1 MYYEINGGNKLRGEY
16 EIKGSKNATLPIL
29 IATLLIEEEVILE
42 NCPNLA
48 DIEHTIE
55 ILKSLGCCVKR
66 EGSCVVVCAK
76 EISSLKVSKEIGE
89 KMRSSILFLGALLA
103 REKEA
108 SIPCPG
114 GCVIGKRPID
124 IHLKAF
130 ERMGVCIEEREEMYE
145 CLVSDGGKRGIGNGE
160 ICLSYPSVG
169 ATENILLL
177 AVLTAGQT
185 TIINPAKEPE
195 IVSLVE
201 FLRVC
206 GANISGEGTGR
217 IVVEGVKKLHGTK
230 FCLPFDRIEAGT
242 YLYATAL
249 TKGEI
254 LLKDVHKGS
263 MELVTNLLRATGC
276 EMKWYEKEVYLKA
289 PNRLKSNFRI
299 TTAPYP
305 KFSTDM
311 QPLTV
316 ALLTLSQGRS
326 MIKETV
332 FEDRF
337 SYVLELRKMGAKISV
352 RNNCAVVCGCERL
365 KGTTVIGKDLRGGM
379 ALVLAGLV
387 AEGTSQVYGVEFM
400 QRGYETIEKNY
411 MSLGADIKLV

>member
-1 MYYEINGGNKLRGEY
+1 MYYEINGGNQLKGEY
-16 EIKGSKNATLPIL
+16 QVKGSKNATLPIL
-29 IATLLIEEEVILE
+29 IATLLIEEEVVLK
-42 NCPNLA
+42 NCPNIA
-48 DIEHTIE
+48 DIGHTIE
-55 ILKSLGCCVKR
+55 ILRSLGCCVKR

-89 KMRSSILFLGALLA
+89 KMRSSILFLGALLG

-108 SIPCPG
+108 NIPCPG

-130 ERMGVCIEEREEMYE
+130 ERMGVLIEEREGMYE
-145 CLVSDGGKRGIGNGE
+145 CLVAEKGEKVRGIH
-160 ICLSYPSVG
+160 LPYPSVG

-177 AVLTAGQT
+177 AVLKEGIT
-185 TIINPAKEPE
+185 TIINPAREPE

-201 FLRVC
+201 FLRAC
-206 GANISGEGTGR
+206 GANIFGEGTER

-230 FCLPFDRIEAGT
+230 FSLPFDRIEAGT
-242 YLYATAL
+242 FLYATAL

-254 LLKDVHKGS
+254 LLKDVGQKS

-276 EMKWYEKEVYLKA
+276 EMRWYEREVFLKA
-289 PNRLKSNFRI
+289 PKRLKSNFRI

-337 SYVLELRKMGAKISV
+337 SYVSELRKMGAKIAV
-352 RNNCAVVCGCERL
+352 QNNCAVVVGCERL
-365 KGTTVIGKDLRGGM
+365 KGTSVIGKDLRGGM

-400 QRGYETIEKNY
+400 QRGYETLEKSY
-411 MSLGADIKLV
+411 MSLGADIKLI